1 MIAIHPAKLMYVKP
15 RDPSGQRAV
24 SLESMGALKQPL
36 LWDLS
41 GMNAFLTVALDEK
54 WAERLYGAADL
65 SRSFFV
71 EATTC
76 RSPEPTHR
84 AGDGTLETLATLV
97 IVRKGSPPGPTMAA
111 ERLLETIETDPR
123 HLSPTGGVALPRG
136 FGSATAQRKKSRIKR
151 AHVCVHSKG
160 AFPVAP
166 CFFGAG
172 AFSGCQEA
180 STRIGAATPVLIGG
194 TKRFYIHH

>member
-24 SLESMGALKQPL
+24 SLESMGASKQPL

-76 RSPEPTHR
+76 RPPEPTHR
-84 AGDGTLETLATLV
+84 ASDGTLETIGNPGHREEGQPSGSNSGCRAPS
-97 IVRKGSPPGPTMAA
+97 RNDRNRSGARPFRPQSDRRRSPPTWV
-111 ERLLETIETDPR
+111 RIR
-123 HLSPTGGVALPRG
+123 YR
-136 FGSATAQRKKSRIKR
+136 AT
-151 AHVCVHSKG
+151 
-160 AFPVAP
+160 
-166 CFFGAG
+166 
-172 AFSGCQEA
+172 
-180 STRIGAATPVLIGG
+180 
-194 TKRFYIHH
+194 

>member
-24 SLESMGALKQPL
+24 SLESMGASKQPL

-76 RSPEPTHR
+76 RSPKPTHR
-84 AGDGTLETLATLV
+84 ASDGTLEASATLV
-97 IVRKGSPPGPTMAA
+97 IVRKGSPPGPTVAA
-111 ERLLETIETDPR
+111 ERLLETIETDPGCA
-123 HLSPTGGVALPRG
+123 HLDLSPTGGVALPRG
-136 FGSATAQRKKSRIKR
+136 FGSATAPTFACTRGPFRSRLLLWRRRDFRPSAI
-151 AHVCVHSKG
+151 AS
-160 AFPVAP
+160 
-166 CFFGAG
+166 AG
-172 AFSGCQEA
+172 HPA
-180 STRIGAATPVLIGG
+180 
-194 TKRFYIHH
+194 Y

>member
-24 SLESMGALKQPL
+24 SLESMGASKQPL

-76 RSPEPTHR
+76 RPPEPTHR
-84 AGDGTLETLATLV
+84 ASDGTLETLATLV
-97 IVRKGSPPGPTMAA
+97 IVRKGSPPGPTVAA
-111 ERLLETIETDPR
+111 ERLLETIETDPGR
-123 HLSPTGGVALPRG
+123 AHLDLSPTGGVALPRG

-151 AHVCVHSKG
+151 AHVCVHSRG
-160 AFPVAP
+160 AFPVAL
-166 CFFGAG
+166 
-172 AFSGCQEA
+172 A
-180 STRIGAATPVLIGG
+180 SSAPA
-194 TKRFYIHH
+194 RFQVVRRQARASVGQPPY